1 MSSSTVGV
9 GVDDLVT
16 GEAVALELPAAG
28 IAIRA
33 LSGFVDVVIAGMAL
47 FAGLFLVSLMSLSAD
62 AAIIGAALTV
72 LVALVT
78 VGLPTTMETL
88 TRGRSVGK
96 LATGLRT
103 VRDDAG
109 PIGFRHALTRAL
121 VGFVEIWLL
130 LGVPALISGLVSN
143 KGKRLGDYAAGTYVV
158 RERVHL
164 TLPPP
169 PMMPPHLAAW
179 AAGADIARLPDGL
192 AMAVRQFLMRAP
204 LLSPPSRATL
214 GVQLHDEVVTYVAPQ
229 PPRHPSR
236 GRARGGHRRSAAPR
250 LDPAAARRRAAPSAH
265 PGGPDR
271 HHLHVASATEVR
283 SCLRRSGPA
292 QLPAIIVRPAISMGL
307 VWSLAAM
314 VQHRHSTNNETWV
327 SPSETQA
334 RVPDRGR
341 RASSRSVEGGR
352 R

>member
-9 GVDDLVT
+9 GIDDLVT

-33 LSGFVDVVIAGMAL
+33 LSGFLDLLIAGVAL
-47 FAGLFLVSLMSLSAD
+47 WAGLFVAAAMTQNAD
-62 AAIIGAALTV
+62 EAIIGVAMTV
-72 LVALVT
+72 LVALVS
-78 VGLPTTMETL
+78 VVLPTTIETL

-121 VGFVEIWLL
+121 VGFVEIWALF
-130 LGVPALISGLVSN
+130 GVPALVSGLVSS

-158 RERVHL
+158 RERVHM

-179 AAGADIARLPDGL
+179 AANADIARLPDGL

-204 LLSPPSRATL
+204 LLSPHSRAAL
-214 GVQLHDEVVTYVAPQ
+214 GVQLRDEVVAYLAPQ
-229 PPRHPSR
+229 PPVGTHPELLL
-236 GRARGGHRRSAAPR
+236 AAVIA
-250 LDPAAARRRAAPSAH
+250 DRRRRDAIRLQRDAA
-265 PGGPDR
+265 
-271 HHLHVASATEVR
+271 
-283 SCLRRSGPA
+283 LRRRLIPRD
-292 QLPAIIVRPAISMGL
+292 PID
-307 VWSLAAM
+307 
-314 VQHRHSTNNETWV
+314 ST
-327 SPSETQA
+327 P
-334 RVPDRGR
+334 
-341 RASSRSVEGGR
+341 
-352 R
+352 

>member
-1 MSSSTVGV
+1 MSSSTLGV

-33 LSGFVDVVIAGMAL
+33 LSGAL
-47 FAGLFLVSLMSLSAD
+47 DLLVA
-62 AAIIGAALTV
+62 V
-72 LVALVT
+72 VALVIGLT
-78 VGLPTTMETL
+78 VAMMMTGNADDALIGVAMTVLIALVSVGLPTAMETL

-121 VGFVEIWLL
+121 VGFVEIWTLF
-130 LGVPALISGLVSN
+130 GVPALVSGLVSS

-158 RERVHL
+158 RERVHM

-169 PMMPPHLAAW
+169 PMMPPQLAAW

-204 LLSPPSRATL
+204 RLSPQSRAVL
-214 GVQLHDEVVTYVAPQ
+214 GAQLRDEVAEYVAPR
-229 PPRHPSR
+229 PPADSHPELVL
-236 GRARGGHRRSAAPR
+236 AAVIA
-250 LDPAAARRRAAPSAH
+250 DRRRRDAIRLERDAA
-265 PGGPDR
+265 
-271 HHLHVASATEVR
+271 
-283 SCLRRSGPA
+283 LRRRLIPA
-292 QLPAIIVRPAISMGL
+292 DPIDSQ
-307 VWSLAAM
+307 
-314 VQHRHSTNNETWV
+314 
-327 SPSETQA
+327 
-334 RVPDRGR
+334 
-341 RASSRSVEGGR
+341 SS
-352 R
+352 

>member
-33 LSGFVDVVIAGMAL
+33 LSGFLDLVLAGMAL
-47 FAGLFLVSLMSLSAD
+47 FAGLFLTALITPTAD
-62 AAIIGAALTV
+62 EAIVGASMTV
-72 LVALVT
+72 LLVLVSVA
-78 VGLPTTMETL
+78 LPTTLETL

-96 LATGLRT
+96 FATGLRT

-121 VGFVEIWLL
+121 VGFVELWLFF
-130 LGVPALISGLVSN
+130 GVPALVSGLVSS

-158 RERVHL
+158 RERVHI

-169 PMMPPHLAAW
+169 PMMPPHLAGW

-204 LLSPPSRATL
+204 LLSPQSREAL
-214 GVQLHDEVVTYVAPQ
+214 GIQLHDEVVAYVAPL
-229 PPRHPSR
+229 PPAGTHPELVL
-236 GRARGGHRRSAAPR
+236 AAVIA
-250 LDPAAARRRAAPSAH
+250 DRRRRDWIRLQRDAALRSRLIPADPLDSSLRPPS
-265 PGGPDR
+265 
-271 HHLHVASATEVR
+271 
-283 SCLRRSGPA
+283 
-292 QLPAIIVRPAISMGL
+292 
-307 VWSLAAM
+307 
-314 VQHRHSTNNETWV
+314 
-327 SPSETQA
+327 
-334 RVPDRGR
+334 GR
-341 RASSRSVEGGR
+341 
-352 R
+352 